1 MLSVW
6 HRGSLSG
13 EDAASVAAR
22 DVSRLLAASPGLRRL
37 VELADRE
44 APEGGLAP
52 DGAENNDDRA
62 DGHVTMPGC
71 PAVRA

>member
-1 MLSVW
+1 VW
-6 HRGSLSG
+6 NCGSLSG

-22 DVSRLLAASPGLRRL
+22 DVSRLLAASPALRRL

-44 APEGGLAP
+44 TPHDELAP
-52 DGAENNDDRA
+52 DGAENHDDRT
-62 DGHVTMPGC
+62 DGPVTTLAC